1 MRMWLPSRLTAT
13 TSGDAMTG
21 SNRWES
27 LEPPTLGDFEDLAA
41 AAWERLPGHFRQMCG
56 DLVIRVEDFA
66 TDEVLDALDIESP
79 FDLMG
84 LYQGVSLD
92 KKSVAD
98 VPREP
103 DMVFL
108 YRRAILDY
116 WADEGEALGALVTHV
131 LVHEIGHH
139 FGFSDAD
146 MEAIEALASPEAV
159 SD

>member
-1 MRMWLPSRLTAT
+1 MTEIEWRGTRAPSLA
-13 TSGDAMTG
+13 
-21 SNRWES
+21 
-27 LEPPTLGDFEDLAA
+27 DFEGLAA
-41 AAWERLPGHFRQMCG
+41 EAWERLPDHFRRACE

-66 TDEVLDALDIESP
+66 TDEVLDELGIEST

-92 KKSVAD
+92 RKSSLD
-98 VPREP
+98 VQRTP

-116 WADEGEALGALVTHV
+116 WADGEESLGDLVTHV

-139 FGFSDAD
+139 FGLSDED
-146 MEAIEALASPEAV
+146 IDAIEAAAKT
-159 SD
+159 

>member
-1 MRMWLPSRLTAT
+1 MTSSLKWQEATSPS
-13 TSGDAMTG
+13 
-21 SNRWES
+21 
-27 LEPPTLGDFEDLAA
+27 LADIELLA
-41 AAWERLPGHFRQMCG
+41 EAAWQRLPTHFRQLCG
-56 DLVIRVEDFA
+56 DLVIRVDDFP
-66 TDEVLDALDIESP
+66 TDEVLKSLDIESP

-98 VPREP
+98 LPREP

-108 YRRAILDY
+108 YRRPILDY
-116 WADEGEALGALVTHV
+116 WAETEEPLGHLVTHI

-146 MEAIEALASPEAV
+146 MEAIEAKASL
-159 SD
+159 